1 MKRMIGAGL
10 AVLLLAGCTDGGG
23 ESPEPV
29 LTPAPPVVVTLEEQ
43 AETAT
48 PTPSVVMVRG
58 LDGEMK
64 PRASAETI
72 APDEAIMAT
81 MECEPITQETKSFVP
96 QEQRYR
102 VAPVDPVQVLIG
114 EGLDG
119 DQWWVVAFERDHQF
133 EIDGHWATNQAWITT
148 QPGVSGQGK
157 WLNISGAYELPDGS
171 IGSAWHDI
179 HWDHDRLALGQS
191 ALRVALDCLHD

>member
-10 AVLLLAGCTDGGG
+10 AVLLLVGCTDGGG

-81 MECEPITQETKSFVP
+81 MECEPISDDTTD
-96 QEQRYR
+96 RIYR
-102 VAPVDPVQVLIG
+102 LHGEKWADAIQVEVG
-114 EGLDG
+114 EGLEPGETWWIVAG
-119 DQWWVVAFERDHQF
+119 DTGPSSSIEAMVTSLPGGGSGYHYLGSSVR
-133 EIDGHWATNQAWITT
+133 GHGDEWNRWDD
-148 QPGVSGQGK
+148 V
-157 WLNISGAYELPDGS
+157 
-171 IGSAWHDI
+171 
-179 HWDHDRLALGQS
+179 HWDAERLERGQS
-191 ALRVALDCLHD
+191 ALAKALDCLRD